1 MWVGNASFRM
11 ATTMPADRGARHA
24 AARFVAERRR
34 QSRLVASG
42 AAAGDEA
49 ELQAWLQQVADTDG
63 WH

>member
-1 MWVGNASFRM
+1 
-11 ATTMPADRGARHA
+11 MPADRGARHA